1 MNNFDRFY
9 KPAIWPTT
17 LLLATILAGCGGG
30 SGGGSVVGGSSV
42 GGAAA
47 PSPAP
52 IGATCT
58 GTGCVNLL
66 TAANYVI
73 LAEAGVTYTPVATVS
88 STPKITGNIGV
99 SPAAAS
105 TITGFALNLPAGGAF
120 STSTLVTGAIF
131 APGYAPPT
139 PADLTTAV
147 GDKLAA
153 YNAAVGMAT
162 AGGGLADAC
171 PVGGSGNFGGVTLTP
186 GVYTCAVSISIPA
199 ATALTLSGAGVYV
212 IKTTGTLTQAA
223 NTQVTLTNGAL
234 PQNVFWQVAGAVSIG
249 AGAHMEG
256 NILSASNIALVTGA
270 TINGRLYSATS
281 VAMDA
286 NTVTQP

>member
-17 LLLATILAGCGGG
+17 LLLATILAGCGG
-30 SGGGSVVGGSSV
+30 SSV
-42 GGAAA
+42 GGGGGVGGATV
-47 PSPAP
+47 PGPAP
-52 IGATCT
+52 IGAVCA
-58 GTGCVNLL
+58 GAGCVDLL

-73 LAEAGVTYTPVATVS
+73 LAEAGVSYTPTATVS

-105 TITGFALNLPAGGAF
+105 TITGLALNLPAGGAY
-120 STSTLVTGAIF
+120 STSTLVTGAIY
-131 APGYAPPT
+131 APGYAAPT
-139 PADLTTAV
+139 PANLTTAI

-153 YNAAVGMAT
+153 YNAAAGMAT

-186 GVYTCAVSISIPA
+186 GVYTCAVSVSIPT
-199 ATALTLSGAGVYV
+199 ATALTFSGAGVYV

-234 PQNVFWQVAGAVSIG
+234 AQNIFWQVAGAVSIG

-256 NILSASNIALVTGA
+256 NIMSASDIALVTGA
-270 TINGRLYSATS
+270 TLKGRMYSATS
-281 VAMDA
+281 IAMDA